1 MSDHN
6 YTRQYTD
13 LRSCGPVRADL
24 AHAHGARRSGTSHSL
39 AHGTRPMVH
48 KWPTQ
53 GSAHIVHIQRLCLVN
68 HRPPSTA
75 YSSGAVVCTE
85 ATKRQRIEASKRQ
98 RATKPQSGKVAKWHA
113 SPVAS
118 HTACARVALPVHCS
132 HRSIGARRCCTALRS
147 RAMLGGVWLAQAVGA
162 LPLCHFATLMLWR
175 H

>member
-98 RATKPQSGKVAKWHA
+98 RATKPQSGKVAKWQSAHGLQ
-113 SPVAS
+113 SIKVAKWQS
-118 HTACARVALPVHCS
+118 GKAPT
-132 HRSIGARRCCTALRS
+132 
-147 RAMLGGVWLAQAVGA
+147 AQAVE
-162 LPLCHFATLMLWR
+162 LSPTQR
-175 H
+175 